1 MTGGEAAETPREVAE
16 RRELFIGD
24 HWRLGGPVI
33 VLALVLIVFCS
44 FLTNQIFGPT
54 SPQPG
59 LLGNALR
66 TVASAVQV
74 GAEIFIAVFA
84 ALQADRTLRFREQAT
99 RRRACLAYLEDE
111 LATLLDDRRLA
122 TRSSYRD
129 PVRLLM
135 PGQLLGGELLRPEA
149 DADLI
154 AALFSLQE
162 AVGRYNDLV
171 LTNALVLVEGMN
183 RQLDAVAQQYWR
195 AIEVAAAQV
204 RPFLDDIG

>member
-1 MTGGEAAETPREVAE
+1 MTGGEAAETPREVPE

-24 HWRLGGPVI
+24 HWRLAGPVI

-59 LLGNALR
+59 LLGNTLR
-66 TVASAVQV
+66 TVASSVQV

-84 ALQADRTLRFREQAT
+84 ALQADRTLRFRAQAT

-111 LATLLDDRRLA
+111 LATLLDDRARMA
-122 TRSSYRD
+122 SRSSYRD

-154 AALFSLQE
+154 AALFALQE

-183 RQLDAVAQQYWR
+183 RQLD
-195 AIEVAAAQV
+195 
-204 RPFLDDIG
+204 

>member
-1 MTGGEAAETPREVAE
+1 M
-16 RRELFIGD
+16 
-24 HWRLGGPVI
+24 
-33 VLALVLIVFCS
+33 LIVFCA

-59 LLGNALR
+59 PLGAALR
-66 TVASAVQV
+66 TIASSLQV

-84 ALQADRTLRFREQAT
+84 ALQADRTLRFRAQVT

-111 LATLLDDRRLA
+111 LATLLDERARTA
-122 TRSSYRD
+122 SRSSYRD

-154 AALFSLQE
+154 AALFALQE

-195 AIEVAAAQV
+195 AIEVAAAEV